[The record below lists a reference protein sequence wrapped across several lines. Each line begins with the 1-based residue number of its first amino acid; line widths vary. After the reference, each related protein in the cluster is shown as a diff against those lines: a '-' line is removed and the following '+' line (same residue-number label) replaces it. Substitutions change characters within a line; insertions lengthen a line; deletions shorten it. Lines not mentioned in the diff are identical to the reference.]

1 MYYYNPWNLD
11 YKQPFGAVKV
21 GQAILLKFDANQ
33 TQVEVK
39 CIIRR
44 DFGKRYE
51 FLMSRDESGFFTVTI
66 PFDENA
72 GLYFYYFEILEGSDW
87 EQNKRFYGSSGIGG
101 EGLLYTNENDIKPY
115 QLTVFEKEDK
125 APAWYRDAVFYQIFP
140 DRFHNGNENGQVSH
154 PKPNSFIY
162 GTKSD
167 TPFYV
172 KEENGDIARWD
183 FFGGN
188 LRVIINKIS
197 YLKELGINAIYLNP
211 VFSGTSNHRYDTNDY
226 LKIDSMLGT
235 QEDFQELINL
245 LHQEQMHLVLDG
257 VFSHVGK
264 NSLYFNING
273 DYGDDEGAAKNPDSP
288 YFDWFK
294 FENYPFD
301 YKSWWGIKD
310 LPEIDKDNESFRDFI
325 YGRKNSVLS
334 KWNDLGIDGWRL
346 DVADELPDSFIKG
359 IRENLDRYS
368 EKILI
373 GEIWEDASNKISY
386 GTRRK
391 YILGGSLQACMNYP
405 FRDLIINLLNGNRS
419 CQDVAHQLMTLQ
431 ENYPKDIFYNNLNNL
446 GTHDTERILT
456 MVGKENL
463 TLAVSLLFVL
473 PGIPCIYYGDEAG
486 LSGGKD
492 PENRKYFPW
501 DDISPEI
508 YDYYKSWTKKR
519 LLENSLKEGEFSSF
533 YSDRLLGILRYT
545 DSEVFVEVINPSEDE
560 IKIDYSEITFLQK
573 FDFMPKLKDLLT
585 EQVISG
591 KSNIDLKIER

>member
-1 MYYYNPWNLD
+1 M
-11 YKQPFGAVKV
+11 
-21 GQAILLKFDANQ
+21 
-33 TQVEVK
+33 
-39 CIIRR
+39 
-44 DFGKRYE
+44 
-51 FLMSRDESGFFTVTI
+51 
-66 PFDENA
+66 
-72 GLYFYYFEILEGSDW
+72 
-87 EQNKRFYGSSGIGG
+87 
-101 EGLLYTNENDIKPY
+101 
-115 QLTVFEKEDK
+115 
-125 APAWYRDAVFYQIFP
+125 
-140 DRFHNGNENGQVSH
+140 
-154 PKPNSFIY
+154 
-162 GTKSD
+162 
-167 TPFYV
+167 

-310 LPEIDKDNESFRDFI
+310 LPEI
-325 YGRKNSVLS
+325 VLS

-463 TLAVSLLFVL
+463 PLAVSLLFVL

>member
-1 MYYYNPWNLD
+1 M
-11 YKQPFGAVKV
+11 
-21 GQAILLKFDANQ
+21 
-33 TQVEVK
+33 
-39 CIIRR
+39 
-44 DFGKRYE
+44 
-51 FLMSRDESGFFTVTI
+51 
-66 PFDENA
+66 
-72 GLYFYYFEILEGSDW
+72 
-87 EQNKRFYGSSGIGG
+87 
-101 EGLLYTNENDIKPY
+101 
-115 QLTVFEKEDK
+115 
-125 APAWYRDAVFYQIFP
+125 
-140 DRFHNGNENGQVSH
+140 
-154 PKPNSFIY
+154 
-162 GTKSD
+162 
-167 TPFYV
+167 

-188 LRVIINKIS
+188 LRGIINKIP

-211 VFSGTSNHRYDTNDY
+211 IFSGTSNHRYDTNDY

-264 NSLYFNING
+264 NSLYFNISG

-463 TLAVSLLFVL
+463 PIAVSLLFVL

>member
-1 MYYYNPWNLD
+1 M
-11 YKQPFGAVKV
+11 
-21 GQAILLKFDANQ
+21 
-33 TQVEVK
+33 
-39 CIIRR
+39 
-44 DFGKRYE
+44 
-51 FLMSRDESGFFTVTI
+51 
-66 PFDENA
+66 
-72 GLYFYYFEILEGSDW
+72 
-87 EQNKRFYGSSGIGG
+87 
-101 EGLLYTNENDIKPY
+101 
-115 QLTVFEKEDK
+115 
-125 APAWYRDAVFYQIFP
+125 
-140 DRFHNGNENGQVSH
+140 
-154 PKPNSFIY
+154 
-162 GTKSD
+162 
-167 TPFYV
+167 
-172 KEENGDIARWD
+172 
-183 FFGGN
+183 
-188 LRVIINKIS
+188 
-197 YLKELGINAIYLNP
+197 
-211 VFSGTSNHRYDTNDY
+211 
-226 LKIDSMLGT
+226 
-235 QEDFQELINL
+235 
-245 LHQEQMHLVLDG
+245 
-257 VFSHVGK
+257 
-264 NSLYFNING
+264 
-273 DYGDDEGAAKNPDSP
+273 
-288 YFDWFK
+288 
-294 FENYPFD
+294 
-301 YKSWWGIKD
+301 
-310 LPEIDKDNESFRDFI
+310 
-325 YGRKNSVLS
+325 
-334 KWNDLGIDGWRL
+334 GIDGWRL

-463 TLAVSLLFVL
+463 PIAVSLLFVL

>member
-1 MYYYNPWNLD
+1 M
-11 YKQPFGAVKV
+11 
-21 GQAILLKFDANQ
+21 
-33 TQVEVK
+33 
-39 CIIRR
+39 
-44 DFGKRYE
+44 
-51 FLMSRDESGFFTVTI
+51 
-66 PFDENA
+66 
-72 GLYFYYFEILEGSDW
+72 
-87 EQNKRFYGSSGIGG
+87 
-101 EGLLYTNENDIKPY
+101 
-115 QLTVFEKEDK
+115 
-125 APAWYRDAVFYQIFP
+125 
-140 DRFHNGNENGQVSH
+140 
-154 PKPNSFIY
+154 
-162 GTKSD
+162 
-167 TPFYV
+167 
-172 KEENGDIARWD
+172 
-183 FFGGN
+183 
-188 LRVIINKIS
+188 
-197 YLKELGINAIYLNP
+197 
-211 VFSGTSNHRYDTNDY
+211 
-226 LKIDSMLGT
+226 
-235 QEDFQELINL
+235 
-245 LHQEQMHLVLDG
+245 DG

-264 NSLYFNING
+264 NSLYFNISG

-463 TLAVSLLFVL
+463 PIAVSLLFVL